1 MVAVTFFL
9 ICLFLFS
16 QGNRI
21 HASVKRTLVYKFIN
35 DLREGSVYHL
45 QFLGVS
51 ANVGE
56 YRTCRHSYK
65 LNFQFTSKVN
75 PMESGHVLGDGFDF
89 VPISYLTLAAAV
101 NTVILVGEL
110 FVLYFHYVQLC
121 RFAANSIT
129 FTTFCTYGVNT
140 DSLNGVALNVV
151 DVVGMLTGVG
161 TEKQYERNGSKTKLN
176 VISLEAD
183 G

>member
-1 MVAVTFFL
+1 M
-9 ICLFLFS
+9 
-16 QGNRI
+16 
-21 HASVKRTLVYKFIN
+21 KRTLVYKFIN
-35 DLREGSVYHL
+35 DLREGSVYHS

-75 PMESGHVLGDGFDF
+75 PMESGRVLGDGFDF
-89 VPISYLTLAAAV
+89 VPISYLTLVAAV

-110 FVLYFHYVQLC
+110 FVLYFHYFHYVQLC

-140 DSLNGVALNVV
+140 DLLNGVALNVV
-151 DVVGMLTGVG
+151 DVVG